1 MLRTFRKSKVKLLTE
16 RVAELEQRLYLL
28 DEDCGVGLWDA
39 VIVDGDPASP
49 KSRWFWSMEFRRL
62 LGFTTVD
69 EFPDVLNAWM
79 ERVHPEDGP
88 RVFGAF
94 GDFLMDKTGKT
105 EYDVQY
111 RIRMKDGSYRWV
123 AAVGGCLRD
132 DEGNPIR
139 TCGAVRDIHAQKLGE
154 EQQARMQASQ
164 SRATVAASTAME
176 EMAANIAQNAD
187 NATQTDKIAQ
197 HAAESALRTG
207 KTVAEA
213 VTAMRVIAEK
223 IRVVQEIAR
232 QTDLLALNAAIEAAR
247 AGSHG
252 KGFAVVASEVRKL
265 AERSQQAAAEISS
278 LSASTVSISEQAG
291 DMLKSLMPD
300 IERTSELVRE
310 ISSACREQSIG
321 AQQINE
327 ALHALD
333 RHNAE
338 ADDAAHG
345 ASDGRIRL
353 VA

>member
-1 MLRTFRKSKVKLLTE
+1 MLSRFRKNKVKQLAE
-16 RVAELEQRLYLL
+16 RVADLEQRLHLL

-49 KSRWFWSMEFRRL
+49 HSRWSWSMEFRRL
-62 LGFTTVD
+62 LGFTTVE
-69 EFPDVLNAWM
+69 EFPNVLQAWM
-79 ERVHPEDGP
+79 DRVHPEDGAY
-88 RVFGAF
+88 VFGAF
-94 GDFLMDKTGKT
+94 GDFMMDKTGKT
-105 EYDVQY
+105 EYKVEY

-132 DEGNPIR
+132 SQGNPIR
-139 TCGAVRDIHAQKLGE
+139 TCGAVRDIHSQKLVE
-154 EQQARMQASQ
+154 EQQAQMQASQ
-164 SRATVAASTAME
+164 SNATVAASTAME

-187 NATQTDKIAQ
+187 NATQTDRIAQ

-213 VTAMRVIAEK
+213 VTAMRVIADK

-247 AGSHG
+247 AGTHG

-265 AERSQQAAAEISS
+265 AERSQHAAAEISA
-278 LSASTVSISEQAG
+278 LSASTVTISEQAG

-310 ISSACREQSIG
+310 ISSACREQSVG

-333 RHNAE
+333 RHNLAADE
-338 ADDAAHG
+338 ANRG
-345 ASDGRIRL
+345 ASGARIRL

>member
-1 MLRTFRKSKVKLLTE
+1 MSFGFGKNKIKTLE
-16 RVAELEQRLYLL
+16 ARVAELEQRLYLL

-49 KSRWFWSMEFRRL
+49 NSRWSWSMEFRRL

-69 EFPDVLNAWM
+69 EFPNVLQAWM
-79 ERVHPEDGP
+79 DRVHPEDGP
-88 RVFGAF
+88 FVFGAF
-94 GDFLMDKTGKT
+94 GDFLLDKTGKT
-105 EYDVQY
+105 EYEVEY

-132 DEGNPIR
+132 DKGNPIR
-139 TCGAVRDIHAQKLGE
+139 TCGAVRDIHSQKLLQD
-154 EQQARMQASQ
+154 QQAQMQAHQ
-164 SRATVAASTAME
+164 ARATVAASAAME

-187 NATQTDKIAQ
+187 NANQTDKIAQ
-197 HAAESALRTG
+197 HASENALRTG

-223 IRVVQEIAR
+223 IQVVQEIAR
-232 QTDLLALNAAIEAAR
+232 QTDLLALNAAAR
-247 AGSHG
+247 AGTHG

-265 AERSQQAAAEISS
+265 AERSRIAAAEIGS
-278 LSASTVSISEQAG
+278 LSTSTVQISEQAG
-291 DMLKSLMPD
+291 DMLTALMPD

-310 ISSACREQSIG
+310 ISSACREQNIG

-333 RHNAE
+333 QHNLVGQN
-338 ADDAAHG
+338 AASTEKG
-345 ASDGRIRL
+345 ASLRL